1 MEWVYKQH
9 LVGEVLKME
18 QKVTKVH
25 LSSGSA
31 VLVEDRLAQRGC
43 WAGSSYK
50 TSAGNAVGS
59 LIDSA
64 APSGMATRSR

>member
-18 QKVTKVH
+18 QKVTKVD

-31 VLVEDRLAQRGC
+31 VLVEDRLAQRGSK
-43 WAGSSYK
+43 AR
-50 TSAGNAVGS
+50 V
-59 LIDSA
+59 
-64 APSGMATRSR
+64 